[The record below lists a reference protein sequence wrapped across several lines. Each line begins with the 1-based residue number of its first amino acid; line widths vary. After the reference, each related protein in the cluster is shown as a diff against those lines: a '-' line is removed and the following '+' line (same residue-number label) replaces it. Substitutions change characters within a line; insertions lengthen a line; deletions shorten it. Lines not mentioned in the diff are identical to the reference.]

1 MAKQGMENFGSYRG
15 KLGNT
20 YGRKVHGVALN
31 ALMPTPRGNKNATE
45 EMRDIQLR
53 FKTLAQ
59 MASAFMS
66 SIVIGLKARAKAIG
80 PLVSPFDAFIKDNWS
95 ATHAEG
101 GVVEIDYGKIQI
113 ADGKLPEVGFGS
125 ANFEEPLR
133 VSVGFTPNSD
143 TPGADASDKVRL
155 VVYQPDSNK
164 TVMSAPVLRSAGT
177 VEMALPSTWS
187 GMTVHVYGFTVGAG
201 TTNKGIVSDGSYI
214 GTGIVG

>member
-1 MAKQGMENFGSYRG
+1 MENFGSYRG

-59 MASAFMS
+59 MASAFMAA
-66 SIVIGLKARAKAIG
+66 IVIGLKARAKAIG
-80 PLVSPFDAFIKDNWS
+80 PLVSQFDAFIKDNWNAAS
-95 ATHAEG
+95 AEG
-101 GVVEIDYGKIQI
+101 GVVEINYGDIKI
-113 ADGKLPEVGFGS
+113 ASGNLPEVGFGS
-125 ANFEEPLR
+125 ADFEEPLR
-133 VSVGFTPNSD
+133 VSVGFTGNSD
-143 TPGADASDKVRL
+143 TPGADAHDEVRL

-164 TVMSAPVLRSAGT
+164 TVMSAPVQRSANT
-177 VEMALPSTWS
+177 IEMALPSTWS
-187 GMTVHVYGFTVGAG
+187 GTTVHVYGFTVGAG

-214 GTGIVG
+214 GTGHVG

>member
-53 FKTLAQ
+53 FKHIAQ
-59 MASAFMS
+59 MASAFMAA
-66 SIVIGLKARAKAIG
+66 IVIGLKTRAKAIG
-80 PLVSPFDAFIKDNWS
+80 PLVSQFDAFIKDNWS
-95 ATHAEG
+95 ATSATG
-101 GVVEIDYGKIQI
+101 GVVEIEYGNIKF
-113 ADGKLPEVGFGS
+113 ADGNLPEVGFGS
-125 ANFEEPLR
+125 ADFEEPLS
-133 VSVGFTPNSD
+133 VSVGFTPNTD
-143 TPGADASDKVRL
+143 TPGADASDQVRL

-177 VEMALPSTWS
+177 VTMALPSTWS
-187 GMTVHVYGFTVGAG
+187 GMTVHVYGFAVGAG
-201 TTNKGIVSDGSYI
+201 TTNKGIVSESSYI
-214 GTGIVG
+214 GTGNVG

>member
-59 MASAFMS
+59 MASAFMAA
-66 SIVIGLKARAKAIG
+66 IVIGLKARAKAIG
-80 PLVSPFDAFIKDNWS
+80 PLVSQFDAFIKDNWNAAS
-95 ATHAEG
+95 AEG
-101 GVVEIDYGKIQI
+101 GAVEINYGDIKI
-113 ADGKLPEVGFGS
+113 ADGNLPEVGFGS
-125 ANFEEPLR
+125 ADFEEPLR
-133 VSVGFTPNSD
+133 VSVGFTGNSD
-143 TPGADASDKVRL
+143 TPGADAHDEVRL

-164 TVMSAPVLRSAGT
+164 TVMSAPVQRSANT
-177 VEMALPSTWS
+177 IEMALPSTWS
-187 GMTVHVYGFTVGAG
+187 GTTVHVYGFTVGAG

-214 GTGIVG
+214 GTGHVG

>member
-31 ALMPTPRGNKNATE
+31 ALMPGARGNKNATE

-59 MASAFMS
+59 MASAFIA
-66 SIVIGLKARAKAIG
+66 SIAIGLKTRAKAIG
-80 PLVSPFDAFIKDNWS
+80 PLVSPFDAFIKDNWG

-101 GVVEIDYGKIQI
+101 GVVEVDYGDIKI
-113 ADGKLPEVGFGS
+113 ADGKLPEVAFGS
-125 ANFEEPLR
+125 PNFEEPLR
-133 VSVGFTPNSD
+133 VSVAFTPNSD
-143 TPGADASDKVRL
+143 TPGADADDEVRL

-164 TVMSAPVLRSAGT
+164 SVMSAPVQRSTAT
-177 VEMALPSTWS
+177 IELALPSTWS

-214 GTGIVG
+214 GTGNVG

>member
-59 MASAFMS
+59 MASAFMAA
-66 SIVIGLKARAKAIG
+66 IVIGLKARAKAIG
-80 PLVSPFDAFIKDNWS
+80 PLVSQFDAFIKDNWNAAS
-95 ATHAEG
+95 AEG
-101 GVVEIDYGKIQI
+101 GVVEINYGDIKI
-113 ADGKLPEVGFGS
+113 ASGNLPEVGFGS
-125 ANFEEPLR
+125 ADFEEPLR
-133 VSVGFTPNSD
+133 VSVGFTGNSD
-143 TPGADASDKVRL
+143 TPGADAHDEVRL

-164 TVMSAPVLRSAGT
+164 TVMSAPVQRSANT
-177 VEMALPSTWS
+177 IEMALPSTWS
-187 GMTVHVYGFTVGAG
+187 GTTVHVYGFTVGAG

-214 GTGIVG
+214 GTGHVG

>member
-59 MASAFMS
+59 LASAFMAA
-66 SIVIGLKARAKAIG
+66 IVIGLKTRAKAIG
-80 PLVSPFDAFIKDNWS
+80 PLVSQFDAFIKDNWS
-95 ATHAEG
+95 ASSAEG
-101 GVVEIDYGKIQI
+101 GVVEIDYGNLKI
-113 ADGKLPEVGFGS
+113 ADGNLTEVGFGS

-143 TPGADASDKVRL
+143 APDADADDEVRL
-155 VVYQPDSNK
+155 IVYQPDANK
-164 TVMSAPVLRSAGT
+164 TVMSAPVQRSAGAI
-177 VEMALPSTWS
+177 EMALPSTWS

-201 TTNKGIVSDGSYI
+201 RTNKGIVSDGSYI
-214 GTGIVG
+214 GTGNVG

>member
-15 KLGNT
+15 KLGNS

-59 MASAFMS
+59 MASAFMA

-80 PLVSPFDAFIKDNWS
+80 PLVSEFDAFIKDNWG

-101 GVVEIDYGKIQI
+101 GVIEIVYGNIKI

-133 VSVGFTPNSD
+133 VSVGFTPNTD
-143 TPGADASDKVRL
+143 TPGADAADEVRL

-164 TVMSAPVLRSAGT
+164 TVMSAPVQRSAGT
-177 VEMALPSTWS
+177 IEMALPSTWS
-187 GMTVHVYGFTVGAG
+187 GMTVHVYGFSVGAG
-201 TTNKGIVSDGSYI
+201 RTNKGIVSDGSYI
-214 GTGIVG
+214 GTGNVG